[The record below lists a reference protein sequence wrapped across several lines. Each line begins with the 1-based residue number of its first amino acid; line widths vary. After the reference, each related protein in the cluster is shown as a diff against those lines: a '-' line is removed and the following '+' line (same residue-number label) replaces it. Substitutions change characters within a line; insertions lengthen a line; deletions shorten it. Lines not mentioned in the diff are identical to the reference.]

1 MGWFPPT
8 VMIEALVT
16 EKERGFITMGPEV
29 KVINFFH
36 PLLTLKDNKLV
47 FVLNKSVHYRLMF
60 VRNFTKASEGGNQ
73 PI

>member
-1 MGWFPPT
+1 MFQGEF
-8 VMIEALVT
+8 A
-16 EKERGFITMGPEV
+16 KKKQSFITMGPEV